1 MQPDSSY
8 GNFII
13 EESLIIR
20 GLEPESNGSAF
31 VGGNRSVTGRIVC

>member
-1 MQPDSSY
+1 MQPDTSY

-20 GLEPESNGSAF
+20 GLEPESNGVS
-31 VGGNRSVTGRIVC
+31 NRIVY